1 MKEGLQVVCLG
12 WISLPLQHRLLGFY
26 QSLGQ
31 DYSHLNQVAAPAAEA
46 AAEVAAEAAA
56 EVVVE
61 EAEANSILYCWDWKC
76 QSQVPD

>member
-31 DYSHLNQVAAPAAEA
+31 DYSHLNQVAAPAAE
-46 AAEVAAEAAA
+46 VAEAAA
-56 EVVVE
+56 AAEEEVVE
-61 EAEANSILYCWDWKC
+61 EAAEANSILYCWDWKC